1 MELRQGV
8 ALVTGGTGALGSS
21 VALDLLHCGARV
33 AVTYRSDKEW
43 AALEARAG
51 ARRPN
56 LTGAQVDLERPQD
69 VERLVAGLLT
79 NWQRI
84 DYLVAVAGGFAAGKS
99 FETDVEIWD
108 HMLKLNLGSLV
119 ACLRSIVPVMIR
131 QNFGRIVTVS
141 SGSIL
146 RGGGAGIAAYAVSKG
161 AVRQLSEILADELK
175 ACDIHVHC
183 ILPGTMDTEANRLAM
198 PKADFSKW
206 VRTEEVARVV
216 RFLLSDDA
224 RPVRSVVVPVLGS
237 T

>member
-1 MELRQGV
+1 MEFQHRV

-21 VALDLLHCGARV
+21 VALDLLNSGARV
-33 AVTYRSDKEW
+33 AVTHRSDKEW

-51 ARRPN
+51 EHRSN
-56 LTGAQVDLERPQD
+56 LTGAQVDLEQPED
-69 VERLVAGLLT
+69 VERLVASLLT

-99 FETDVEIWD
+99 FETNDETWD
-108 HMLKLNLGSLV
+108 HMLKLNLGSLIS
-119 ACLRSIVPVMIR
+119 CLRSIVPVMIR

-161 AVRQLSEILADELK
+161 AVLQLSEILADELK
-175 ACDIHVHC
+175 AYDIHVHC

-216 RFLLSDDA
+216 RFLLGDDA
-224 RPVRSVVVPVLGS
+224 QPVRSVVVPVLGS

>member
-1 MELRQGV
+1 MEFQQRV
-8 ALVTGGTGALGSS
+8 ALVTGGTGALGSG
-21 VALDLLHCGARV
+21 VALDLLKSGARV

-51 ARRPN
+51 EHRPR
-56 LTGAQVDLERPQD
+56 LTGAAVDLGQARD
-69 VERLVAGLLT
+69 VERLVEGLLA

-99 FETDVEIWD
+99 FETDEETWD
-108 HMLKLNLGSLV
+108 QMLQMNLRSLIS
-119 ACLRSIVPVMIR
+119 CLRSVVPVMIR

-175 ACDIHVHC
+175 GYDIHVHC
-183 ILPGTMDTEANRLAM
+183 ILPGTMDTAANRLAM

-206 VRTEEVARVV
+206 VRTEEVAGVV

-224 RPVRSVVVPVLGS
+224 RPVRSAVVPVLGS